1 MKNKKSTLDIVIF
14 VVMVLVICLY
24 ALVQIVSYRNKF
36 DYKLKGFEQ
45 LEEIALEK
53 KDLEYRLE
61 KYLEQ
66 CTINSYFFLIKKEEF
81 YESKNIDGIL
91 FFDKI
96 RENLN
101 ELLREKII
109 TCLVTETDKDYN
121 KFENKEEY
129 PNLKLMLELLKEKDF
144 ELKVEDTKVFLDLK
158 KQIESKNLEIEKK
171 YIIGSEINLKR
182 EGILPFTYINKTI
195 LCKGE
200 IICTETLTKNI
211 FEVKIEEKE
220 EIKNNKKISY
230 LQYNFSSKK
239 DFYIEKKFEKLF
251 FNIKFL
257 EKIEELNV

>member
-182 EGILPFTYINKTI
+182 EGILPF
-195 LCKGE
+195 
-200 IICTETLTKNI
+200 
-211 FEVKIEEKE
+211 
-220 EIKNNKKISY
+220 
-230 LQYNFSSKK
+230 
-239 DFYIEKKFEKLF
+239 
-251 FNIKFL
+251 
-257 EKIEELNV
+257 